1 MHGIAIKSIL
11 SSRQQRVTESSFCCW
26 LLMTVSHKI
35 IILHQ
40 SGPNSTQLSAVL
52 SLSLIRLSITLHTH
66 RPRPTCLTCPS
77 IRISH
82 IHTFPQYNM
91 HGIQPSQPA
100 SQPVI
105 QSTARHPSRDS
116 VYGVSLVII
125 IILRGTTTVSTTTT
139 ANQRWMTYGASS
151 AEAAAV
157 EQMNSGASGWAPGI
171 VTTRSRLTT

>member
-1 MHGIAIKSIL
+1 
-11 SSRQQRVTESSFCCW
+11 
-26 LLMTVSHKI
+26 MTVSHKI

-40 SGPNSTQLSAVL
+40 SGLNSTQLSAVL

-82 IHTFPQYNM
+82 IHTCPQYNM

-139 ANQRWMTYGASS
+139 TANQRWMTYGASS
-151 AEAAAV
+151 AEAAAAAAV
-157 EQMNSGASGWAPGI
+157 EQMNSGASG
-171 VTTRSRLTT
+171 

>member
-1 MHGIAIKSIL
+1 MNGIAIKSIL

-40 SGPNSTQLSAVL
+40 SGLNSTQLSAVL
-52 SLSLIRLSITLHTH
+52 SLSLIRLSITLHTDT
-66 RPRPTCLTCPS
+66 PRPTCLTCPS

-82 IHTFPQYNM
+82 IHTFPQYIICT
-91 HGIQPSQPA
+91 GSSQVSQPA

-139 ANQRWMTYGASS
+139 TANQRWMTYGASS
-151 AEAAAV
+151 AEAAAAV
-157 EQMNSGASGWAPGI
+157 EQMNSGASG
-171 VTTRSRLTT
+171 

>member
-1 MHGIAIKSIL
+1 MNGIAIKSIL

-40 SGPNSTQLSAVL
+40 SGLNSTQLSAVL

-82 IHTFPQYNM
+82 IHTFPQYIICT
-91 HGIQPSQPA
+91 GSSQV

-139 ANQRWMTYGASS
+139 TANQRWMTYGASS
-151 AEAAAV
+151 AEAAAAAAV
-157 EQMNSGASGWAPGI
+157 EQMNSGASG
-171 VTTRSRLTT
+171 

>member
-1 MHGIAIKSIL
+1 MNGIAIKSIL
-11 SSRQQRVTESSFCCW
+11 SSRQQRVTESSFCRW

-40 SGPNSTQLSAVL
+40 SELNSTQLSEVL

-82 IHTFPQYNM
+82 IHTFPQYIICT
-91 HGIQPSQPA
+91 GSSQVSQPV

-139 ANQRWMTYGASS
+139 TTNPRWMTYGASS

-157 EQMNSGASGWAPGI
+157 EQMNSGASG
-171 VTTRSRLTT
+171 

>member
-11 SSRQQRVTESSFCCW
+11 SSRRRVTESSFCCW
-26 LLMTVSHKI
+26 LLLMTVSHKI

-40 SGPNSTQLSAVL
+40 SGLNSTQLTAVL

-66 RPRPTCLTCPS
+66 TTSNMSHMSLNSNLAHPH
-77 IRISH
+77 IST
-82 IHTFPQYNM
+82 IYYM

-139 ANQRWMTYGASS
+139 TANQRWMTYGASS

-157 EQMNSGASGWAPGI
+157 EQMNSGASG
-171 VTTRSRLTT
+171 